1 MFKFTKKYIKE
12 TSNNKPSFHLKIN
25 LSSSS
30 FFNKAYSNLSIALNI
45 LIGVKSSLPI
55 SMVIFSLFFTT
66 TFSFAFILNTSFSK
80 YIFS

>member
-45 LIGVKSSLPI
+45 LIGVK
-55 SMVIFSLFFTT
+55 
-66 TFSFAFILNTSFSK
+66 
-80 YIFS
+80 

>member
-1 MFKFTKKYIKE
+1 MFKFTKKCIKE

-45 LIGVKSSLPI
+45 LIGVKSSLPNLI
-55 SMVIFSLFFTT
+55 QQIKGQYLIIQEMGQ
-66 TFSFAFILNTSFSK
+66 IL
-80 YIFS
+80 